1 LVFLRVH
8 KDKNILFRTSAQ
20 EYNKGKNIATEFCRI
35 SSSGKRRKMP
45 RSKIPIEGFSAGKRA
60 FETMVKE
67 ALETIPRELRDQLE
81 NVAFMV
87 EDEPSD
93 LPEEW
98 EEEDQDLLGLY
109 HGISRKD
116 RGFWYGNALP
126 DRILIYR
133 KPLERI
139 SRNLQELRENIRQ
152 TVIHEVGHYF
162 GFDEEELRA
171 LEAEVFRSK
180 E

>member
-1 LVFLRVH
+1 
-8 KDKNILFRTSAQ
+8 
-20 EYNKGKNIATEFCRI
+20 
-35 SSSGKRRKMP
+35 MP
-45 RSKIPIEGFSAGKRA
+45 RPNIPTKGFSAGRRA
-60 FETMVKE
+60 FEKMVQE
-67 ALETIPRELRDQLE
+67 ALDTIPRELKDQLE

-87 EDEPSD
+87 EDEPSS

-98 EEEDQDLLGLY
+98 EEAEKNLLGLY

-171 LEAEVFRSK
+171 LEEEVFRSK

>member
-1 LVFLRVH
+1 
-8 KDKNILFRTSAQ
+8 
-20 EYNKGKNIATEFCRI
+20 
-35 SSSGKRRKMP
+35 MP
-45 RSKIPIEGFSAGKRA
+45 RPNIPTKGFSAGRRA
-60 FETMVKE
+60 FEKMVQE
-67 ALETIPRELRDQLE
+67 ALDTIPRELKDQLE

-87 EDEPSD
+87 EDEPSS

-98 EEEDQDLLGLY
+98 EEAEKNLLGLY
-109 HGISRKD
+109 HGISRKN

-171 LEAEVFRSK
+171 LEEEVFRSK

>member
-1 LVFLRVH
+1 LVFLRIL
-8 KDKNILFRTSAQ
+8 KDKYILFRTSAQ
-20 EYNKGKNIATEFCRI
+20 GYNKKKNIATKFCRI
-35 SSSGKRRKMP
+35 SSSGKRGEMP
-45 RSKIPIEGFSAGKRA
+45 RSKIPKEGFSAGRRA
-60 FETMVKE
+60 FEKMVKE
-67 ALETIPRELRDQLE
+67 ALETIPRELKDQLE

-87 EDEPSD
+87 EDEPSS
-93 LPEEW
+93 LPDEW
-98 EEEDQDLLGLY
+98 GAEDQNLLGLY
-109 HGISRKD
+109 HGISRKH

-162 GFDEEELRA
+162 GFDEEELRD
-171 LEAEVFRSK
+171 LEEEVFRSK

>member
-1 LVFLRVH
+1 
-8 KDKNILFRTSAQ
+8 
-20 EYNKGKNIATEFCRI
+20 
-35 SSSGKRRKMP
+35 MP
-45 RSKIPIEGFSAGKRA
+45 RSRIPREGVSAGKRA
-60 FETMVKE
+60 FEKMVQK
-67 ALETIPRELRDQLE
+67 ALETIPGELKDRLE

-98 EEEDQDLLGLY
+98 EGEGQDLLGLY

-139 SRNLQELRENIRQ
+139 SRNLRELRENIRQ

-171 LEAEVFRSK
+171 LEKEAFRAK

>member
-1 LVFLRVH
+1 
-8 KDKNILFRTSAQ
+8 
-20 EYNKGKNIATEFCRI
+20 
-35 SSSGKRRKMP
+35 MP
-45 RSKIPIEGFSAGKRA
+45 RPKIPTKGFSGGRGA
-60 FETMVKE
+60 FEKMVQE
-67 ALETIPRELRDQLE
+67 ALDTIPRELKDRLE

-87 EDEPSD
+87 EDEPSS

-98 EEEDQDLLGLY
+98 EEAEKNLLGLY

-162 GFDEEELRA
+162 GFDEEELRD
-171 LEAEVFRSK
+171 LEEEVFRSPRD
-180 E
+180 EET

>member
-1 LVFLRVH
+1 
-8 KDKNILFRTSAQ
+8 
-20 EYNKGKNIATEFCRI
+20 
-35 SSSGKRRKMP
+35 MP
-45 RSKIPIEGFSAGKRA
+45 RPKIPTKGFSAGGRA
-60 FETMVKE
+60 FEKMVQD
-67 ALETIPRELRDQLE
+67 ALDTIPRQLKDRLE

-87 EDEPSD
+87 EDEPSS

-98 EEEDQDLLGLY
+98 EEAEKNLLGLY
-109 HGISRKD
+109 HGISRKN

-171 LEAEVFRSK
+171 LEEEVFRSK